1 MTETSPVDASEPP
14 EAPDIPALT
23 REIWRS
29 PMKLPGTVTVGL
41 SRAELA
47 ANKIARLAGD
57 HQSGERIGS
66 KDDLRQVCKVSVGT
80 INEAIKLALERG
92 VITSRPGPGGGIFA
106 AEPPPLSRM
115 NGWFREAAGDA
126 TALPESIQIRDA
138 LAPLLVSEVMPNLTD
153 DDIAAFNDLL
163 SDVHR
168 AHDAHDVAGF
178 IWAAWNVHEHF
189 AGLGRSQLLDSLYLS
204 IMDVGT
210 SHVRAHL
217 QQTEDD
223 GHDSK
228 VAVYLDEFAAV
239 IDDFVVA
246 LSSRDEAG
254 AIDALRRT
262 DPSMM
267 LRAPLADTSDSPSI
281 NS

>member
-1 MTETSPVDASEPP
+1 MTDTTHGAASDPIEP
-14 EAPDIPALT
+14 PDIPALT
-23 REIWRS
+23 PEIWHGA
-29 PMKLPGTVTVGL
+29 MNLPGTVPVGL

-47 ANKIARLAGD
+47 ANKIARLSGD
-57 HQSGERIGS
+57 HQPGDRIGS
-66 KDDLRQVCKVSVGT
+66 KDDLRQVCQVSVGT

-92 VITSRPGPGGGIFA
+92 IITSRPGPGGGIFA

-115 NGWFREAAGDA
+115 NGWFREAAGDV

-138 LAPLLVSEVMPNLTD
+138 LAPLLVSEVMTRLTD
-153 DDIAAFNDLL
+153 ADIDEFNDLL
-163 SDVHR
+163 GAVHK
-168 AHDAHDVAGF
+168 AHDRRDVPGF

-210 SHVRAHL
+210 SHVRARL
-217 QQTEDD
+217 QQADDD
-223 GHDSK
+223 GTRD
-228 VAVYLDEFAAV
+228 VAVYFEDFAQV
-239 IDDFVVA
+239 IEDFVVA
-246 LSSRDEAG
+246 LSNRDAPA

-267 LRAPLADTSDSPSI
+267 LRAPVDETTTATR
-281 NS
+281 